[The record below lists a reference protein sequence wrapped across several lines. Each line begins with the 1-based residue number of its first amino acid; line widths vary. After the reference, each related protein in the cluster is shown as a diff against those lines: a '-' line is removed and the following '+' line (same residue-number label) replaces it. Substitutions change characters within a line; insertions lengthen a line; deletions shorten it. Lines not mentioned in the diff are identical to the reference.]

1 MLYFV
6 ATPIGNLGDLT
17 ERVRE
22 TLSRVDFIVAEDT
35 RQTRKIL
42 DKLQIQAKKLV
53 SLHEHTSRA
62 KIDWLIGELK
72 TGKSAAYL
80 SDAGTPNLS
89 DPGGRLAQ
97 AAYESEIEV
106 SPIPGPSALTAL
118 ISVAPFSSS
127 QFIFLGFFPK
137 KKGREK
143 LINQI
148 KDSKIPVFFFESP
161 YRIKKTLNLLKERM
175 PYAKILIGRE
185 LTKIYEEIIWQNL
198 ADLDIDQIREQGE
211 FVIGLHLPK

>member
-1 MLYFV
+1 MLFFV

-35 RQTRKIL
+35 RQTSKIL
-42 DKLQIQAKKLV
+42 QKLNISKKLI

-62 KIDWLIGELK
+62 KVDRLIDELK
-72 TGKSAAYL
+72 LGKSAAYL

-89 DPGGRLAQ
+89 DPGGKLAQ
-97 AAYESEIEV
+97 AAYENKIKI

-118 ISVAPFSSS
+118 ISVAPFNCS

-143 LINQI
+143 LIGQI
-148 KDSKIPVFFFESP
+148 KKSVLPVFFFESP
-161 YRIKKTLNLLKERM
+161 HRIRKTLALLKDRL

-198 ADLDIDQIREQGE
+198 ADLDIGKIREEGE
-211 FVIGLHLPK
+211 FVVGLHLPK